1 MIFWESDGSKF
12 WKMSWSSNESQPDEI
27 KLSSNEIANYNDL
40 AAELAAALHLIKSLY
55 RSVQS

>member
-1 MIFWESDGSKF
+1 
-12 WKMSWSSNESQPDEI
+12 MSWSSNESQPDEI
-27 KLSSNEIANYNDL
+27 NLSSNEIANYNDL